1 MSKKSISSKN
11 NKSIPSILEKGEEN
25 QDMKLNASPMVAASL
40 TNNFLEDK
48 NREALEKKRT
58 STSMYKFLSFFA
70 SGTFFAILTALAV
83 KFYIFSK
90 KKTDVNKEQN

>member
-1 MSKKSISSKN
+1 MPQKSISSKN

-58 STSMYKFLSFFA
+58 SNSMYKFISFFA
-70 SGTFFAILTALAV
+70 SELFLL
-83 KFYIFSK
+83 YLLLLP
-90 KKTDVNKEQN
+90 